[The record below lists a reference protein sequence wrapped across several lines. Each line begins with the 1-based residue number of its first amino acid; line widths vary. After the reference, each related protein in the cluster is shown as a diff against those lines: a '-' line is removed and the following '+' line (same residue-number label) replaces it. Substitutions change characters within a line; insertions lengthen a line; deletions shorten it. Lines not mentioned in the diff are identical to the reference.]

1 MTIVEKVLFLQDI
14 QVFEHTSTAD
24 LSFIAAITEEVWPKP
39 GEIIYSEGEPSN
51 AMFLVLDGTV
61 RIARQGQ
68 EVMVAGKK
76 EAFGTW
82 ALFDDEPRVV
92 TAEAITEAHLLRI
105 DKEDF
110 FELLADHT
118 DITQSILK
126 SLSKRLRNIME
137 RVSVGNNKS

>member
-14 QVFEHTSTAD
+14 QVFEHTSTED

-39 GEIIYSEGEPSN
+39 GTFVFKEGEPSD
-51 AMFLVLDGTV
+51 AMYLVLDGQV
-61 RIARQGQ
+61 RLARQGQ
-68 EVMVAGKK
+68 DVMVAGKK

-92 TAEAITEAHLLRI
+92 TAESLTESHLLRI

-118 DITQSILK
+118 NITQSILK

-137 RVSVGNNKS
+137 RVSVGNNK

>member
-1 MTIVEKVLFLQDI
+1 MTIVEKVLFLQEI
-14 QVFEHTSTAD
+14 QVFEHTSTED
-24 LSFIAAITEEVWPKP
+24 LSFIAAITEEVWPKA
-39 GEIIYSEGEPSN
+39 GEIIYNEGEPSN
-51 AMFLVLDGTV
+51 AMYLVLEGQV
-61 RIARQGQ
+61 RHTRQGQ

-82 ALFDDEPRVV
+82 ALFDDEARVA
-92 TAEAITEAHLLRI
+92 TAEALTESHLLRI

-126 SLSKRLRNIME
+126 SLSKRLRNIIE
-137 RVSVGNNKS
+137 RVSVGNNK